1 MENNQQLQA
10 ITVQATVNA
19 PLEKVWKYWNS
30 PEHITQWNT
39 AIEEWH
45 CPRAE
50 NDLRAGGSFSYE
62 MAAKDGSMS
71 FDFAGVYDI
80 VNENKHIAYT
90 LGDGR
95 KVSVTFTAT
104 ANGTDVSET
113 FDPENMNPAEM
124 QQAGWQAILNNFKKY
139 TENN

>member
-80 VNENKHIAYT
+80 VDENKHIAYT
-90 LGDGR
+90 LGDG
-95 KVSVTFTAT
+95 
-104 ANGTDVSET
+104 
-113 FDPENMNPAEM
+113 
-124 QQAGWQAILNNFKKY
+124 
-139 TENN
+139 

>member
-1 MENNQQLQA
+1 MENQQLPQA
-10 ITVQATVNA
+10 ITVQANINA
-19 PLEKVWKYWNS
+19 PIEKVWKYWNW
-30 PEHITQWNT
+30 PEHVMQWNT

-50 NDLRAGGSFSYE
+50 NDLRVGGAFSYE

-80 VNENKHIAYT
+80 VDENKHIAYT

-95 KVSVTFTAT
+95 KVSVTLTAT